1 MNELSIVQ
9 VTPENLE
16 QLIKK
21 VVKVELASLLEMF
34 KPKKEDELLTP
45 KQVAKLLKVNIS
57 TVHRRTEKGILNKY
71 WNGGSVYYKKSE
83 VEKSIVKLNS

>member
-9 VTPENLE
+9 VTPESLE

-21 VVKVELASLLEMF
+21 VVKVELASFLEMF
-34 KPKKEDELLTP
+34 KPKTDDELLKP
-45 KQVAKLLKVNIS
+45 KQVAKLLKVDVS

-71 WNGGSVYYKKSE
+71 GNGGSAYYKKSE
-83 VEKSIVKLNS
+83 VENAIVKLNS

>member
-9 VTPENLE
+9 VSPESLE

-21 VVKVELASLLEMF
+21 AVKVELASFLEMF
-34 KPKKEDELLTP
+34 KPKTDDELLTP
-45 KQVAKLLKVNIS
+45 KQVAKLLKVNLS
-57 TVHRRTEKGILNKY
+57 TVHRRAEKGIFNKY